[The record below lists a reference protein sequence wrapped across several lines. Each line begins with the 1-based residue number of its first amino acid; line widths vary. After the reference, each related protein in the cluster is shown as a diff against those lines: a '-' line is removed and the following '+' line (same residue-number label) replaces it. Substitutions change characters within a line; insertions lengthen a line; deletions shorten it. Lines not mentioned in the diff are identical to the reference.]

1 MFFMRGVALS
11 RKKLCSMSSTRLPL
25 LKTSLPCQGAPRAFA
40 TRALL
45 PLLRN

>member
-25 LKTSLPCQGAPRAFA
+25 LKT
-40 TRALL
+40 
-45 PLLRN
+45 